1 MEMGASGRVSDSPVR
16 SKEDRG
22 AALAHAPAARGCSWA
37 TTGGKR
43 CAADTRCQGV
53 DDDSGWTFDV
63 SWPWLV
69 DSWRAYPLIVN
80 NQWVF
85 L

>member
-1 MEMGASGRVSDSPVR
+1 MERLWPTLRPLV
-16 SKEDRG
+16 G
-22 AALAHAPAARGCSWA
+22 AAGLQWEGRDVQQIQGV
-37 TTGGKR
+37 K
-43 CAADTRCQGV
+43 RCQGV

-80 NQWVF
+80 NQWF
-85 L
+85 FSMGYLARDLATTPP